1 MFSSN
6 NGTVLVVLGLGYG
19 DEGKGSVVDYLVRQY
34 EASLVVR
41 FNGGSQ
47 AAHHVVSP
55 EGLTHC
61 FSQFGSGTLV
71 PGVETFLS
79 SFMLVDPLAI
89 NVENEVLR
97 QKGVADALERLIISE
112 YCPVITRFHKI
123 LNRMLEVSRGKE
135 KHGSCGQGVG
145 QAANDLKCL
154 GENAL
159 LMGDLKD
166 KVKTI
171 RKLDFLWRIKTDLAE
186 QLVREHPDN
195 ERLSNYLEE
204 IRETS
209 PQDLADSYYDFV
221 SQGKVRIADKSLL
234 AQLLVRKGNT
244 VFEGAQGVLLD
255 RDKGQKPYVTQT
267 NTTLNNAQELLA
279 GTLKNVVRIGIWR
292 GYLTRHGPGPL
303 ISEDEKLT
311 AAIPDCHNLENEWQG
326 KFRLGWFDLMAA
338 RYALEIAGDIDCL
351 AITNLDRLASFESI
365 PVCTSYDSSVAAPKP
380 IYGKEIKGID
390 DYLQFLEE
398 ELKKPI
404 SLVSFGPSAKE
415 KFKLKALC

>member
-1 MFSSN
+1 MFSLNS
-6 NGTVLVVLGLGYG
+6 GTVLVALGLGYG
-19 DEGKGSVVDYLVRQY
+19 DEGKGSVVDYLVRKY
-34 EASLVVR
+34 EANLVVR

-97 QKGVADALERLIISE
+97 QKGITDALERLIISE

-123 LNRMLEVSRGKE
+123 LNRMLETSRGKE
-135 KHGSCGQGVG
+135 RHGSCGQGVG
-145 QAANDLKCL
+145 QAASDLKYL
-154 GENAL
+154 KENAL
-159 LMGDLKD
+159 VIGDLKD
-166 KVKTI
+166 KIKTVK
-171 RKLDFLWRIKTDLAE
+171 KLDFLWRMKIDLAE
-186 QLVREHPDN
+186 QLAREHPDN
-195 ERLSNYLEE
+195 ERLSGYLEE

-221 SQGKVRIADKSLL
+221 SQDKIRIADKSFLTQLL
-234 AQLLVRKGNT
+234 ARQGNA

-255 RDKGQKPYVTQT
+255 REKGFKPYVTQT
-267 NTTLNNAQELLA
+267 DTTLKNAQELLA
-279 GTLKNVVRIGIWR
+279 GTSKNIVRVGIWR
-292 GYLTRHGPGPL
+292 GYLTRHGAGPL
-303 ISEDEKLT
+303 VSEDEKLT
-311 AAIPDCHNLENEWQG
+311 ATIPDGHNIENEWQG
-326 KFRLGWFDLMAA
+326 KFRLGWFDLVAA
-338 RYALEIAGDIDCL
+338 RYALEIAGEIDCL
-351 AITNLDRLASFESI
+351 AMTNLDRLACFESI
-365 PVCTSYDSSVAAPKP
+365 PVCTSYDSSLVPQP
-380 IYGKEIKGID
+380 IYAKRIKGID
-390 DYLQFLEE
+390 NYLRFLEE